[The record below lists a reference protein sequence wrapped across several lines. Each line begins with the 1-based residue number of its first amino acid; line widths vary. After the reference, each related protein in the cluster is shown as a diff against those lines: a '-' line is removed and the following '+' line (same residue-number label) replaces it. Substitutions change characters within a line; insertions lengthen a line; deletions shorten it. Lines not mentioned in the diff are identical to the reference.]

1 MSIQERILLV
11 IILVSE
17 WTVAGK
23 LYYYK
28 LELSYRMNILL
39 LILYNK
45 EEQTIQNQRFSMG
58 NHIIL
63 SANDNKSARIALR
76 AVKVI
81 TRDDWQFDEFYRNA
95 ALQHCCDIVW
105 NIYNVPILQRCVTQK
120 IVVAKWP
127 RVTSPLLFSFV

>member
-1 MSIQERILLV
+1 
-11 IILVSE
+11 
-17 WTVAGK
+17 
-23 LYYYK
+23 
-28 LELSYRMNILL
+28 MNILL

-81 TRDDWQFDEFYRNA
+81 TRDDWQFDEF
-95 ALQHCCDIVW
+95 
-105 NIYNVPILQRCVTQK
+105 
-120 IVVAKWP
+120 
-127 RVTSPLLFSFV
+127 

>member
-1 MSIQERILLV
+1 MSIQERILLL

-28 LELSYRMNILL
+28 LELSYRMYFLL

-45 EEQTIQNQRFSMG
+45 KEQIIQNRRFSMG

-63 SANDNKSARIALR
+63 SANDNKSARMALR
-76 AVKVI
+76 AGKVI
-81 TRDDWQFDEFYRNA
+81 TRDDWQFDDF
-95 ALQHCCDIVW
+95 
-105 NIYNVPILQRCVTQK
+105 
-120 IVVAKWP
+120 
-127 RVTSPLLFSFV
+127 

>member
-17 WTVAGK
+17 WTVAGT

-76 AVKVI
+76 TVKVI
-81 TRDDWQFDEFYRNA
+81 TRDDWQFDE
-95 ALQHCCDIVW
+95 
-105 NIYNVPILQRCVTQK
+105 
-120 IVVAKWP
+120 
-127 RVTSPLLFSFV
+127 S

>member
-17 WTVAGK
+17 WTVAGT

-28 LELSYRMNILL
+28 LELYRMNILL
-39 LILYNK
+39 LILYNI

-81 TRDDWQFDEFYRNA
+81 TRDDWQFDEF
-95 ALQHCCDIVW
+95 
-105 NIYNVPILQRCVTQK
+105 
-120 IVVAKWP
+120 
-127 RVTSPLLFSFV
+127 